1 MPTLKATVNL
11 ELNGVSISGYPVV
24 KRLEMDESQEF
35 RYEKVDDTDAV
46 TFVALPTSQID
57 SIQAL
62 AIQTDQQ
69 LTFRFDGQTD
79 AGILLNAGGLILIID
94 ATIDAAAATNATVN
108 NNVQPTANISGIAA
122 GT

>member
-11 ELNGVSISGYPVV
+11 ELNGVSLSGYPVV
-24 KRLEMDESQEF
+24 KRLELDESQEF
-35 RYEKVDDTDAV
+35 RYEKVDDTDGV
-46 TFVALPTSQID
+46 TFIALPTSQID
-57 SIQAL
+57 SIQAI
-62 AIQTDQQ
+62 AIQADQQ

-108 NNVQPTANISGIAA
+108 NNVQPTANITGIAA

>member
-11 ELNGVSISGYPVV
+11 ELNGISLSGYPVV

-108 NNVQPTANISGIAA
+108 NNVQPTANITGIAA

>member
-11 ELNGVSISGYPVV
+11 ELDGVAIAGFPVV
-24 KRLEMDESQEF
+24 KRLEMDESQQF
-35 RYEKVDDTDAV
+35 RYEKVDDTDGTTFIAV
-46 TFVALPTSQID
+46 PTGEIA

-62 AIQTDQQ
+62 IVQTDQQ

-79 AGILLNAGGLILIID
+79 AGILLNAGGLILVMD
-94 ATIDAAAATNATVN
+94 ATIDASATTNITVN
-108 NNVQPTANISGIAA
+108 NNVQPTANITGLAA

>member
-11 ELNGVSISGYPVV
+11 ELDGVSIPGFPVV
-24 KRLEMDESQEF
+24 RRLEMPESQSF
-35 RYEKVDDTDAV
+35 RYEKVDDGNGSTFLAV
-46 TFVALPTSQID
+46 PTAQIA

-62 AIQTDQQ
+62 VVQTDQQ

-79 AGILLNAGGLILIID
+79 AGILLNAGGLILVMD
-94 ATIDAAAATNATVN
+94 ATIDASATTNITVN
-108 NNVQPTANISGIAA
+108 NNVQPTANITGIAA

>member
-11 ELNGVSISGYPVV
+11 ELNGVSLSGYPVV

-35 RYEKVDDTDAV
+35 RYEKVDDTNGT
-46 TFVALPTSQID
+46 TFIALPTSQID
-57 SIQAL
+57 SIQAI

-94 ATIDAAAATNATVN
+94 AVIDAAAATNATVN
-108 NNVQPTANISGIAA
+108 NNVQPTANVTGIAA